1 MSVKLRLVV
10 TIFFFL
16 IPCVVIN
23 AQDVKVIKLNALEEL
38 LKPHNDT
45 TYVINFWATWCK
57 PCVNEL
63 PVFNEAH
70 TYFKNQ
76 KVKVIL
82 VSLDFKKDLQKRLK
96 PFLKK
101 NPMLPN
107 VFLLDEI
114 DYNAWIDKVDS
125 TWGGAI
131 PATIIFNNNNKLFL
145 EKELTFNELK
155 THIIK
160 SIH

>member
-1 MSVKLRLVV
+1 MSVKLRLTVLL
-10 TIFFFL
+10 FFFFKF
-16 IPCVVIN
+16 CVVLN
-23 AQDVKVIKLNALEEL
+23 AQNVKVIKLNALEEF
-38 LKPHNDT
+38 LKPVNDT

-63 PVFNEAH
+63 PIFNEAH
-70 TYFKNQ
+70 TFFKNQ
-76 KVKVIL
+76 KVKVVL

-101 NPMLPN
+101 NPMLPD
-107 VFLLDEI
+107 VYLLDEI

-125 TWGGAI
+125 SWGGAI
-131 PATIIFNNNNKLFL
+131 PATIIIDNNNKIFL
-145 EKELTFNELK
+145 EKELTFSELK
-155 THIIK
+155 SHITK